1 MWARG
6 PCLRG
11 SHKSVRPW
19 WSLHEGW
26 PPAAAKTMPPFV
38 RWRLATAMEMET
50 SRGELRSRMW
60 MPEASL
66 YLSTLYLSTYVP
78 MYRWGTIE
86 GPAFAMSPSNW
97 LLGVTQALRIRGMGP
112 SMSCPA
118 KMIREGSGDDALLA
132 VGCPPRALAPQSLSL

>member
-78 MYRWGTIE
+78 MYRWGTTEVLNISKRRWSVH
-86 GPAFAMSPSNW
+86 PNFLCSYRLYS
-97 LLGVTQALRIRGMGP
+97 I
-112 SMSCPA
+112 
-118 KMIREGSGDDALLA
+118 
-132 VGCPPRALAPQSLSL
+132 